1 MEKKE
6 FSDYLITRA
15 LFSAIMEKKEFC
27 ERVPSSASGKEKEL
41 SEYMVTRE
49 WVQALE
55 PLELVKT
62 FPQGV
67 VKYPNVCFTHQN
79 IKYLTKYNHDM
90 KPPADFMFGMSLILA
105 HMPPIYPGGYVWL
118 YRGMSKAEAAQIA
131 NGLYRD
137 VSFYW
142 TPIRHKAA
150 GYGQMVCAIHTP
162 AVHIRGEYKP
172 FSEVYIIP
180 FAALDEA
187 TEIRFYRP
195 FGSMF
200 LNKCCNLLI
209 FRRLSEKIFGKYRPK
224 LYLRLAKR
232 KVMKYEI

>member
-1 MEKKE
+1 MEQEILTKAFEGFKAQLQRAGDAFQVSPLE
-6 FSDYLITRA
+6 MVLYYPDLITKSPYLCFMAQKRK
-15 LFSAIMEKKEFC
+15 AIPWGKK
-27 ERVPSSASGKEKEL
+27 PDAN
-41 SEYMVTRE
+41 Y
-49 WVQALE
+49 
-55 PLELVKT
+55 
-62 FPQGV
+62 
-67 VKYPNVCFTHQN
+67 
-79 IKYLTKYNHDM
+79 
-90 KPPADFMFGMSLILA
+90 MFGMSLILA
-105 HMPPIYPGGYVWL
+105 CLPSIYQSGYVWL

-150 GYGQMVCAIHTP
+150 GYGPIVCAIHTP
-162 AVHIRGEYKP
+162 AVHIKKESKSL
-172 FSEVYIIP
+172 SEVNIVA
-180 FAALDEA
+180 FAALDDA

-200 LNKCCNLLI
+200 LKKCCNLLI

-224 LYLRLAKR
+224 FYLRLAKR